1 MENTITSN
9 TMKFGV
15 ITVSDRSFRGTRE
28 DVSGQRACDL
38 LGTLGSVV
46 FRTLVPD
53 ETAPIQNSVIQAV
66 DAGADIIITTGGT
79 GITRRDRTPDA
90 VGSILFYDIPGLP
103 ELIRS
108 TSQVR
113 TAALTRSR
121 AGVVDHEGRRSCVI
135 CLPGSPNGVTE
146 GISCLSPL
154 FHHVVEQLN
163 DADHPA
169 HEAHPHADHLPHAAI
184 TRQLAKLSEE
194 NTHSTP
200 KKNRREDQILTD
212 PEGGVVTAKIQD
224 TEISMAE
231 LEAAVQSD
239 RAGAVLS
246 FCGQVRNHDQ
256 GRAVESIDYEAHP
269 NAAEVLHTIA
279 GEVAQTAGL
288 CSIAVIHRYGLLK
301 VGEVALG
308 AAISAEHRHEA
319 YEAMETLINRIK
331 LELPVWKKQKFTE
344 GGSQWSGLT

>member
-1 MENTITSN
+1 MENTIASN

-28 DVSGQRACDL
+28 DVSGQRAYDL
-38 LGTLGSVV
+38 LATLGSVV

-53 ETAPIQNSVIQAV
+53 ETTPIQNSVIQAV

-90 VGSILFYDIPGLP
+90 VGSLLSYDIPGLP

-108 TSQVR
+108 TSHVR
-113 TAALTRSR
+113 TAALTRSC

-135 CLPGSPNGVTE
+135 CLPGSPTGVTE

-154 FHHVVEQLN
+154 FHHIVEQLN
-163 DADHPA
+163 DADHPT
-169 HEAHPHADHLPHAAI
+169 HAAV
-184 TRQLAKLSEE
+184 TRQLAKLD
-194 NTHSTP
+194 
-200 KKNRREDQILTD
+200 REDTHNTSEKNLREDHAFSGT
-212 PEGGVVTAKIQD
+212 EGGVVTAKIQD

-231 LEAAVQSD
+231 LEAAVTSD

-256 GRAVESIDYEAHP
+256 GQPVESIDYAAHP

-288 CSIAVIHRYGLLK
+288 CSVAVIHRYGHLE

-308 AAISAEHRHEA
+308 TAISAEHRHEA